1 MICKESV
8 KYNNWVT
15 NVMYTM
21 PYIHHH
27 RTSNVAN
34 FFLILC
40 HVHFDILIKPPNKVF
55 KSPRNSSV
63 HIVSKLLKLSRV
75 YSKQIET
82 ENV

>member
-27 RTSNVAN
+27 RTSNLAN

-40 HVHFDILIKPPNKVF
+40 HDHFTALIKLSSNVF
-55 KSPRNSSV
+55 ESPRG
-63 HIVSKLLKLSRV
+63 
-75 YSKQIET
+75 T
-82 ENV
+82 EIIKIIKSIF

>member
-27 RTSNVAN
+27 RTSDLAN

-40 HVHFDILIKPPNKVF
+40 HDHFTALIKLSSNVF
-55 KSPRNSSV
+55 ESHSSV
-63 HIVSKLLKLSRV
+63 DIVPKLLELSRV
-75 YSKQIET
+75 YFKQT
-82 ENV
+82 KPENV

>member
-27 RTSNVAN
+27 RTSDLAN

-40 HVHFDILIKPPNKVF
+40 HDHFTVLIKLSSNVF
-55 KSPRNSSV
+55 ESHSSV
-63 HIVSKLLKLSRV
+63 HIVPKLLKLSRV
-75 YSKQIET
+75 FSEQIKP

>member
-21 PYIHHH
+21 PYIHHR
-27 RTSNVAN
+27 RTSNLEKV
-34 FFLILC
+34 FLILC
-40 HVHFDILIKPPNKVF
+40 LVHFVVLIKLSNKVL
-55 KSPRNSSV
+55 KSHSSV
-63 HIVSKLLKLSRV
+63 DIVLKLLELSKV
-75 YSKQIET
+75 YSKQIKP